1 MTEIKFEKKKTIWPW
16 LLGIGFLAA
25 IIYLLYTLTTLKEEN
40 TRSAE
45 LINVKENNGP
55 VKEFVTFVNND
66 SNKMTLDHTYTS
78 QALLKLSAA
87 TKAIADKINY
97 DTNADLDKVNDY
109 AGKITNDPIETTH
122 ADNIRR
128 AADTLS
134 TLIEH
139 VQQVKY
145 PALRAEAGELRK
157 AAASINPDVLTL
169 DQKNAVKSF
178 FSKAAALLEKIN

>member
-1 MTEIKFEKKKTIWPW
+1 
-16 LLGIGFLAA
+16 
-25 IIYLLYTLTTLKEEN
+25 
-40 TRSAE
+40 
-45 LINVKENNGP
+45 
-55 VKEFVTFVNND
+55 
-66 SNKMTLDHTYTS
+66 MTLDHTYTS

-97 DTNADLDKVNDY
+97 NTNADLDKVNDY
-109 AGKITNDPIETTH
+109 ADKITNDPFETTH

-128 AADTLS
+128 AADILS